1 MKKVVTINIAGRSFY
16 IDEDAFARLEEY
28 LKKLEI
34 WSREKEG
41 GQEIYDDIEARIREL
56 FEDKINPTTGVITI
70 DLVEEIVNTMG
81 QPEDFSEEPADNESS
96 GQEQGNTFSTVPPR
110 RRLYRDVEDRVFGG
124 VCSGI
129 AAYFD
134 IDRVVVRVLFAVLPF
149 LSFGA
154 IIPIYIILWIAIPP
168 ALTAAQRLEMQGHD
182 VNISN
187 IEKNI
192 RNEYNEVKRKFRQS
206 RAYRKGED
214 YLGRFHKRDRTALV
228 ITAVIVGVIIMANLV
243 NIPFELGW
251 NPAFHFDFPFS
262 HFGFPG
268 IFPLVLILL
277 ILGLSFRSAMKGF
290 LILIAV
296 VLLAAFLFKM
306 LGVFAWPHMMHTFM

>member
-1 MKKVVTINIAGRSFY
+1 MKKVVTINIAGRSFF

-34 WSREKEG
+34 WSRGKED

-56 FEDKINPTTGVITI
+56 FEDKINPSTGVITI
-70 DLVEEIVNTMG
+70 NLVDEIIRTMG
-81 QPEDFSEEPADNESS
+81 QPEDFPDESADNESS
-96 GQEQGNTFSTVPPR
+96 RQEQGNTYSTVPPR
-110 RRLYRDVEDRVFGG
+110 RRLYRDVEDRVLGG

-129 AAYFD
+129 AAYFN

-154 IIPIYIILWIAIPP
+154 IIPIYIILWITIPP

-182 VNISN
+182 VNIPN

-192 RNEYNEVKRKFRQS
+192 RNEYNDIKRKFRQTHV
-206 RAYRKGED
+206 YRKGED
-214 YLGRFHKRDRTALV
+214 YLGRFRKRDRTALI
-228 ITAVIVGVIIMANLV
+228 ITAVIVGIIILANLV
-243 NIPFELGW
+243 NIPFEMGW
-251 NPAFHFDFPFS
+251 RPAFYFNLPFG

-277 ILGLSFRSAMKGF
+277 ILGLAFRSAMKGF

-306 LGVFAWPHMMHTFM
+306 LGVFVVPPMMHTFM